1 MGAMGSLA
9 LVLLAATAA
18 GEVTRNPTAAI
29 AEAKAVHDARLR
41 KHRGLPWL
49 ETNATSAAAFLASR
63 NATMEASRSLLPAA
77 LEEAK
82 RLEHRLSLPAI
93 SRRWPASLHVRG
105 TFYIT
110 AAFKLQHDAEQ
121 LRADAILSAPAYDGL
136 YRMSNA
142 LLHLPAPRP
151 WTGPVLGDGFLE
163 HAQAIE
169 DAYVAEAKTGKP
181 PATYFDD
188 FLSPEALDELYHF
201 CMDASIWFDVKPG
214 YLGAYFDDGFTAPVL
229 LRVVHA
235 DPAAV
240 NVNFWVT
247 PDDANE
253 SGDAGGGLVVHRTY
267 RGSEGDW
274 NGIEHVEVMEDHLRR
289 AVANG
294 GPEPLRVPYK
304 RNRCVVFD
312 SSLLHETDDF
322 RFKPGYRNRRINLT
336 FLFGERGQGAVFR
349 AKGEQE
355 KGTRVCLDGF
365 CGSVPLSAQ
374 GAKVARRDSR
384 AIANCVDDKVALGK
398 GKRDGETMFLC
409 LGQQL
414 HVRGDGGG
422 AVAALRA
429 GLAAGANRCG
439 KAPAASEPEWRA
451 CGSLA
456 TILQDRTAASA
467 AFYADALPDVFRW
480 YRHTYYVDDAQ
491 LCELTTPELDRWAGA
506 GAPTLLVH
514 VPRTSGTTL
523 RALYAALLGAS
534 ALAPSRHFT
543 AAQLRRCGG
552 LRNTTTVAVVR
563 DPWARAYSSW
573 THLRKVAQISEHN
586 SDRFFGTWLHEFETF
601 SAFAET
607 GGLAVAA
614 KMCPHFFPALDYVA
628 DPKTGDVLVDEI
640 HLFEQLH
647 AGDKTN
653 LVPLLAATGLL
664 GVARRKN
671 VSASFADKVRPRGG
685 QGPRR
690 HCKHY
695 TRRAADVVAEIYADD
710 ISAFD
715 YEFTCRQEDFSLY
728 ETHAKSSLTLHGRDR
743 AAEAASRRAAA
754 TILAA
759 KRRSAAAENATA
771 PAPRNSPRRRSRAP
785 ARRRA
790 PPRVRRRPGERPHL
804 KTVLG
809 RFVRPRDVDDEL
821 ADGAPAA
828 ERVEGLA
835 AAGVG
840 EGQDG
845 LDLDLELAL
854 VRQGRERRE
863 AANGI
868 LIQKS
873 SIDPNRL
880 TLATRLRPA
889 LSQSFVAPPKT
900 T

>member
-77 LEEAK
+77 LEEAR

-121 LRADAILSAPAYDGL
+121 VRHLVDARKLPPGFELLAEAYDREQARLPATNGSFARMQILSAPAYDGL

-229 LRVVHA
+229 LRVVEELRRAFPRVVGDKELKQAWAYKYDSSPTNAGIKVHA

-365 CGSVPLSAQ
+365 CGTVLLSAQ

-439 KAPAASEPEWRA
+439 RAPAASEPEWRA

-456 TILQDRTAASA
+456 TILQDRTTASA

-671 VSASFADKVRPRGG
+671 VSASFAEKIKPRGG

-715 YEFTCRQEDFSLY
+715 YEFTCKQEDFSLY

-759 KRRSAAAENATA
+759 KRRGATAENATA
-771 PAPRNSPRRRSRAP
+771 PAPRDPAP
-785 ARRRA
+785 PAIPRA
-790 PPRVRRRPGERPHL
+790 PPRR
-804 KTVLG
+804 
-809 RFVRPRDVDDEL
+809 
-821 ADGAPAA
+821 DGALLRAF
-828 ERVEGLA
+828 
-835 AAGVG
+835 VG
-840 EGQDG
+840 DRGS
-845 LDLDLELAL
+845 
-854 VRQGRERRE
+854 VR
-863 AANGI
+863 I
-868 LIQKS
+868 
-873 SIDPNRL
+873 
-880 TLATRLRPA
+880 
-889 LSQSFVAPPKT
+889 
-900 T
+900 